1 MIAII
6 DQPESFGPCPVI
18 GCPWRRAGRSLALS
32 AAVVGFI
39 KDGGGAQQV
48 IEKNRIR
55 ELFHIQKCFNS
66 WKK

>member
-1 MIAII
+1 MSIAA
-6 DQPESFGPCPVI
+6 PPVVKVSDWQYGAHLGLGGI
-18 GCPWRRAGRSLALS
+18 TYDI
-32 AAVVGFI
+32 FI

-48 IEKNRIR
+48 IEKNRIC